1 MDASDNEENFNEEN
15 VDESSEQQKLL
26 DAMDN
31 EEKVNESSEQKLLDA
46 MDNEEN
52 VNEENVDERQQ
63 NRKVKRKRRRKFVTA
78 KVLFIF
84 GKVNGKVFILHLFTA
99 E

>member
-1 MDASDNEENFNEEN
+1 MDASDNEEN
-15 VDESSEQQKLL
+15 VDESSEQ
-26 DAMDN
+26 
-31 EEKVNESSEQKLLDA
+31 QKLLDA

-63 NRKVKRKRRRKFVTA
+63 NRKVKGKRRRKLVTA

-84 GKVNGKVFILHLFTA
+84 GKVNGKVLILHLFTA